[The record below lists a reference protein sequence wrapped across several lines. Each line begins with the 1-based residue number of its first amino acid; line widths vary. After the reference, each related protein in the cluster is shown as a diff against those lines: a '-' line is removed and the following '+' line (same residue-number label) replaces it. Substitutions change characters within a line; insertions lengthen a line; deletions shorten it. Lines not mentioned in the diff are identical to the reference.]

1 MRHALAG
8 LLLALLLVPA
18 AARAQ
23 QTYEASPD
31 LIGIGGYVVFYDARG
46 PLSFLPMTRRDL
58 PHDAVIGD
66 EVAGQACSYGVS
78 IPVTLSVNAI
88 RVSGAYG
95 MAGYEDALA
104 KIQQA
109 HPHLAGVFDVRVDDH
124 TISVLGIFRRACTQV
139 VARGFRF
146 RSDP

>member
-1 MRHALAG
+1 MLAL
-8 LLLALLLVPA
+8 LLLALPA
-18 AARAQ
+18 TARAQ

-58 PHDAVIGD
+58 PHDAIIGG
-66 EVAGQACSYGVS
+66 EVQGQACSYGIS

-95 MAGYEDALA
+95 MAGYEDALRR
-104 KIQQA
+104 IQAA
-109 HPHLAGVFDVRVDDH
+109 HPHLAGVFNVRVDDH
-124 TISVLGIFRRACTQV
+124 TISVLGIFRRACTEV
-139 VARGFRF
+139 VARGFRY
-146 RSDP
+146 PAQP